1 MKRQINS
8 ANWPCSKDQQ
18 EEQTSEQVENGL
30 MVLFLCNTN
39 KDNSICGTLK
49 LLQVC
54 LACQLGTSHV
64 GEIFGEMSSETLL
77 EKQSVKLLLLGL
89 PTGRQ

>member
-8 ANWPCSKDQQ
+8 ANWPCRKDQQ

-39 KDNSICGTLK
+39 KDNSMWNVKIATG
-49 LLQVC
+49 V
-54 LACQLGTSHV
+54 
-64 GEIFGEMSSETLL
+64 SSMPIRHFTRR
-77 EKQSVKLLLLGL
+77 GDF
-89 PTGRQ
+89 R